1 MVHGIDLFFA
11 LFNNLAIFIALVAIY
26 SYLLVRFKQTA
37 HWCVRQT
44 ILGLSFGAF
53 AVGCMFAKIPV
64 YEGVIVDQRN
74 AVVALSGAFG
84 GPLSA
89 FVSAA
94 LAGSFRIY
102 LGGGG
107 AFAGVVGVC
116 LAATAGAG
124 MHLFSGCFQSLGKA
138 AAGSF
143 LASVIILPGF
153 LFVGD
158 LPTGWQ
164 LTKAMALPFGTAI
177 FLGIFLGGLLL
188 HRAEER
194 YRVESL
200 FHESEKK
207 YRELIE
213 GTSDLIT
220 YTDND
225 GKITFANRVAEK
237 IFGFSPEECVGMS
250 AFQFIHP
257 DDRARTREWF
267 DKCVAQKK
275 QQANI
280 ENRQVNAATG
290 RSHTLLWS
298 SSFRYDD
305 SGNLA
310 GVGGIARDMT
320 EVREAEKNFKNLFEK
335 MPDGC
340 AIHEIVRDDDGKPVD
355 YRLIGINPALERI
368 SGLGQEAL
376 AGMTLR
382 EAYPE
387 APDHLLAMYGKTA
400 TSGESTTF
408 EHYVEELD
416 KHFDITV
423 YSPAENQ
430 VAAILQDITPR
441 KKAEEEKKAF
451 EEQIRHG
458 QKMEAIG
465 TLSGGIAH
473 DLNNILVPI
482 LGYVEMGMMALSPDD
497 KLYTNLERVQE
508 AAERAAK
515 LTGQILAFS
524 RKQVLAMEVFDLNA
538 VVSDFQK
545 MIRHLI
551 KEDIEMK
558 TFLDPEI
565 ALVMADRGQIE
576 QVLMNLIVNACD
588 EMPNGGKL
596 IVETANVHLDKTYIE
611 KYAEKLT
618 PGPHLLLSVG
628 DTGRGMDAETR
639 QKIFDPFFTTKEQG
653 KGTGLGLSTVFGIV
667 TQHGGSIHVYSE
679 PGKGSVFRIYLPRAQ
694 GEIQASETEKEV
706 PSSTFGTESI
716 LVVEDEEMVRQL
728 VCECLAAS
736 GYEVL
741 SARDPKEGLRLASK
755 RRKPLHLLLTDVIM
769 PVMNGRKLYGE
780 LSAIH
785 PETKVLYMSGY
796 TDNVIAAHGLLEE
809 DVEFLQKPFTVK
821 GLAQKVWQVVERGN
835 AKAPNAN

>member
-26 SYLLVRFKQTA
+26 SYLLVRFKQSA
-37 HWCVRQT
+37 HWCMRQI

-53 AVGCMFAKIPV
+53 AIGCMFAKIPV
-64 YEGVIVDQRN
+64 FEGVIVDQRN
-74 AVVALSGAFG
+74 AIVALSGAFG

-89 FVSAA
+89 IVSAA

-107 AFAGVVGVC
+107 AFSGVIGVC
-116 LAATAGAG
+116 LAATAGTG
-124 MHLFSGCFQSLGKA
+124 MHLFSGCFKSLGKA
-138 AAGSF
+138 AVGSF
-143 LASVIILPGF
+143 LASLLILPGF

-158 LPTGWQ
+158 LQTGWQ
-164 LTKAMALPFGTAI
+164 LTKAMAFPFGTAI

-194 YRVESL
+194 YKVELL

-207 YRELIE
+207 YRKLVE

-220 YTDND
+220 YINKD
-225 GKITFANRVAEK
+225 GKMTFANRVAEK
-237 IFGFSPEECVGMS
+237 IFGFSPEECLGMS

-257 DDRARTREWF
+257 DDLPKTKEWLE
-267 DKCVAQKK
+267 KCVAQKK
-275 QQANI
+275 QQAHI
-280 ENRQVNAATG
+280 ENRQVNAETG

-298 SSFRYDD
+298 SSFLYDD

-310 GVGGIARDMT
+310 GVGGIARDIT
-320 EVREAEKNFKNLFEK
+320 EVREAEKNFRNLFEK

-340 AIHEIVRDDDGKPVD
+340 AIHEIVRDRDATPMD
-355 YRLIGINPALERI
+355 YRFIGINPALERI
-368 SGLGQEAL
+368 SGLRHEAHV
-376 AGMTLR
+376 GKTVR
-382 EAYPE
+382 EAHPE
-387 APDHLLAMYGKTA
+387 AQEHWFAIYGKTA
-400 TSGESTTF
+400 SSGDSTAF
-408 EHYVEELD
+408 EHYIEELD
-416 KHFDITV
+416 KHFDMTV

-430 VAAILQDITPR
+430 VAAIFQDITPR
-441 KKAEEEKKAF
+441 KKAEEEKKAY

-497 KLYTNLERVQE
+497 RLYANLERVQE

-524 RKQVLAMEVFDLNA
+524 RKQVLKMEVFDLNA
-538 VVSDFQK
+538 VVADFKK

-551 KEDIEMK
+551 KEDIELK
-558 TFLDPEI
+558 TFLDSDI
-565 ALVMADRGQIE
+565 AMVKADRGQIE

-588 EMPNGGKL
+588 EMPTGGKL
-596 IVETANVHLDKTYIE
+596 IIETANVQLDETYIE

-618 PGPHLLLSVG
+618 PGPHVLLSVG
-628 DTGRGMDAETR
+628 DTGCGMDAETQ

-667 TQHGGSIHVYSE
+667 KQHGGNIHVYSE
-679 PGKGSVFRIYLPRAQ
+679 PGNGSIFRIYLPRAK
-694 GEIQASETEKEV
+694 GEVQSSKTEKEG

-728 VCECLAAS
+728 VCECLAAN
-736 GYEVL
+736 GYEIL
-741 SARDPKEGLRLASK
+741 SAKDPKEGLRLASK
-755 RRKPLHLLLTDVIM
+755 RKRTLHLLLTDVIM
-769 PVMNGRKLYGE
+769 PVMNGKKLYDE
-780 LSAIH
+780 LSTIH

-796 TDNVIAAHGLLEE
+796 TDNVIAAHDILEE

-821 GLAQKVWQVVERGN
+821 GLARKVRLVLGTGSTQR
-835 AKAPNAN
+835 PNHN